1 MEAQRAVIVA
11 HPGTQHSY
19 ETALAVQEAGLLKR
33 YMTGIY
39 YKPTSAVGLAVRLVR
54 PVERQFRRRY
64 KLGLTPSLVKQYPLG
79 EALYL
84 TGARL
89 KPLTRHAAR
98 IVRWRNRR
106 FDRIVARVIEQE
118 RPSGLICYDSC
129 SLRAF
134 AKATRLGLVRIL
146 DQSVGHWRTLAELL
160 REEAERHPDFAD
172 SLSLDT
178 PEEFLAQCTEE
189 ALLADRILAGS
200 QYVKDTMIRHG
211 VEPAKIRIIPYGA
224 DIVRFTPAPRPT
236 DGVCRVLFVGQL
248 SQRKGI
254 KYLLEAVK
262 QLAVPDLELRLIGGI
277 VGGGLGLARYR
288 DHFTHF
294 GNVPHYELHQHFQQA
309 DVFVY
314 PSLHEGSA
322 IAIYEALAA
331 GLPVIT
337 TPNSGSVVRDGVDGF
352 IVPIRDVNALKEKI
366 LLLREDTDLREE
378 MGNNARKRSEEFTW
392 AAYRQRIARTLNDLL
407 PRSDPQFD
415 AAFSTK
421 GRALVRR

>member
-1 MEAQRAVIVA
+1 MVSQGNVIVA
-11 HPGTQHSY
+11 HPGAQHSY

-33 YMTGIY
+33 YLTGIY
-39 YKPTSAVGLAVRLVR
+39 YKPKSALGQAVRLVQ
-54 PVERQFRRRY
+54 PVERQFRRRC
-64 KLGLTPSLVKQYPLG
+64 KQGLAQGLVKQYPLG

-84 TGARL
+84 SGTRL
-89 KPLTRHAAR
+89 KPLTRHTAR
-98 IVRWRNRR
+98 IIRWRNRR
-106 FDRIVARVIEQE
+106 FDRIVARVIERE
-118 RPSGLICYDSC
+118 RPAAMICYDTC

-134 AKATRLGLVRIL
+134 TTARIVGALRIL

-172 SLSLDT
+172 SLTLDT

-189 ALLADRILAGS
+189 ALIADRILAGS

-211 VEPAKIRIIPYGA
+211 VESSRVSIIPYGA
-224 DIVRFTPAPRPT
+224 DIDRFTPAPRPK
-236 DGVCRVLFVGQL
+236 DSVCRLLFVGQL

-254 KYLLEAVK
+254 KYLLEAVR
-262 QLAVPDLELRLIGGI
+262 QLAAPDLELRLVGGI
-277 VGGGLGLARYR
+277 VGSGVGLSRYR
-288 DHFTHF
+288 DHFTYI
-294 GNVPHYELHQHFQQA
+294 GKVPHYELHRHFQQA

-337 TPNSGSVVRDGVDGF
+337 TPNSGSVVRDGVEGF

-366 LLLREDTDLREE
+366 LLLREDTELREE
-378 MGNNARKRSEEFTW
+378 MGHNARKRSEEFTW
-392 AAYRQRIARTLNDLL
+392 GCLPAADSPGAL
-407 PRSDPQFD
+407 RSV
-415 AAFSTK
+415 ATAGS
-421 GRALVRR
+421 AVRGGICCKKRR

>member
-1 MEAQRAVIVA
+1 VSQGEVIVA
-11 HPGTQHSY
+11 HPAAQHSY

-33 YMTGIY
+33 YITGIY
-39 YKPTSAVGLAVRLVR
+39 YKPESAVGQAVHLVQAA
-54 PVERQFRRRY
+54 ERQFRKRH
-64 KLGLTPSLVKQYPLG
+64 KHGLSESLVKQYPLG
-79 EALYL
+79 ETVYL

-89 KPLTRHAAR
+89 KPLARHAAR

-106 FDRIVARVIEQE
+106 FDRIVARVIERE
-118 RPSGLICYDSC
+118 RPAALICYDTC
-129 SLRAF
+129 GLRAF
-134 AKATRLGLVRIL
+134 TKAKSVGTLRIL

-172 SLSLDT
+172 TLLLDT

-189 ALLADRILAGS
+189 ALMADRILAGS

-211 VEPAKIRIIPYGA
+211 VEASRISIIPYGA
-224 DIVRFTPAPRPT
+224 DIDRFMPARRPK
-236 DGVCRVLFVGQL
+236 DVVFRLLFVGQL

-254 KYLLEAVK
+254 KYLLEAVR
-262 QLAVPDLELRLIGGI
+262 QLAAPDLELRLVGGI
-277 VGGGLGLARYR
+277 VGSGLGLAPYR
-288 DHFTHF
+288 DYFTHI

-337 TPNSGSVVRDGVDGF
+337 TPNSGSVVRDGVEGF
-352 IVPIRDVNALKEKI
+352 IVPIRDVDALKEKI
-366 LLLREDTDLREE
+366 LLLSKDTDLREE
-378 MGNNARKRSEEFTW
+378 MCRNARKRSEEFTW
-392 AAYRQRIARTLNDLL
+392 VAYRQRIASALYDLL
-407 PRSDPQFD
+407 SRPAPHLEAASAAKRSAYIGQ
-415 AAFSTK
+415 
-421 GRALVRR
+421 